1 MNNTAPLTPG
11 YLENAINRIL
21 TLDDES
27 RLELLKY
34 AGRVIV
40 VELTNTQQIFHIT
53 IISTGISLGEP
64 SVNPDIII
72 RGTPGNL
79 LAYFMAMK
87 RDEPGKSGT
96 IEIAGNIALAQKI
109 LGIISNLKPE
119 WEEELSRWVGDS
131 VAHGTGNTTRSAIKQ
146 VVQAATTL
154 RNNTAEYLLYES
166 DLVPDRQQVDEFNR
180 EVDSLRNDV
189 ERLKLRMSR
198 LYKVAEGK

>member
-1 MNNTAPLTPG
+1 MNKTAPLTPG
-11 YLENAINRIL
+11 YLETTINRIL
-21 TLDDES
+21 SMDDES
-27 RLELLKY
+27 RLELVKY

-40 VELTNTQQIFHIT
+40 VELTNTQQVFNIT
-53 IISTGISLGEP
+53 IIPTGISLEEP

-109 LGIISNLKPE
+109 LAIISNLDPE

-131 VAHGTGNTTRSAIKQ
+131 VAHGTGNTIRSVMKQ
-146 VVQAATTL
+146 AVHAATTL
-154 RNNTAEYLLYES
+154 RNNTGEYLLYES
-166 DLVPDRQQVDEFNR
+166 DLVPDRQQVYEFNR

>member
-1 MNNTAPLTPG
+1 MNKTAPLTPG
-11 YLENAINRIL
+11 YLETTINRIL
-21 TLDDES
+21 SMDDES
-27 RLELLKY
+27 RLELVKY

-40 VELTNTQQIFHIT
+40 VELTNAQQVFNIT
-53 IISTGISLGEP
+53 IIPTGISLEEP

-109 LGIISNLKPE
+109 LAIISNLDPE
-119 WEEELSRWVGDS
+119 WEKELSRWVGDS
-131 VAHGTGNTTRSAIKQ
+131 VAHGTGNTIRSVMKQ
-146 VVQAATTL
+146 AVHAATTL
-154 RNNTAEYLLYES
+154 RNNTGEYLLYES
-166 DLVPDRQQVDEFNR
+166 DLVPDCQQVDEFNR

-198 LYKVAEGK
+198 LYKVAEGN

>member
-1 MNNTAPLTPG
+1 MNKTVPLTPG
-11 YLENAINRIL
+11 YLETTINRIL
-21 TLDDES
+21 SMDDES
-27 RLELLKY
+27 RLELVKY

-40 VELTNTQQIFHIT
+40 VELTNTQQVFNIT
-53 IISTGISLGEP
+53 IIPTGISLEEP

-109 LGIISNLKPE
+109 LAIISNLDPE

-131 VAHGTGNTTRSAIKQ
+131 VAHGTGNTIRSLMKQ
-146 VVQAATTL
+146 AVHAVTTL
-154 RNNTAEYLLYES
+154 RNNTGEYLLYES
-166 DLVPDRQQVDEFNR
+166 DLVPDYQQVDEFNR